1 MYFSSQKFG
10 YIKKKLYIYINKKNI
25 KRMTPA
31 EEWKKMYLEANA
43 KVERLEGQLEDLQ
56 NRYDTELLKSAQ
68 LRLINQELYAKTK
81 D

>member
-10 YIKKKLYIYINKKNI
+10 YIKKKLYIYINKNI
-25 KRMTPA
+25 KHMTPA
-31 EEWKKMYLEANA
+31 NEWKKMYLEANA

>member
-1 MYFSSQKFG
+1 
-10 YIKKKLYIYINKKNI
+10 
-25 KRMTPA
+25 MTPA
-31 EEWKKMYLEANA
+31 KEWKKMYLEANA

-56 NRYDTELLKSAQ
+56 NRYDSELLKSAQ

>member
-1 MYFSSQKFG
+1 
-10 YIKKKLYIYINKKNI
+10 
-25 KRMTPA
+25 MTPA
-31 EEWKKMYLEANA
+31 KERKKMYLEANA